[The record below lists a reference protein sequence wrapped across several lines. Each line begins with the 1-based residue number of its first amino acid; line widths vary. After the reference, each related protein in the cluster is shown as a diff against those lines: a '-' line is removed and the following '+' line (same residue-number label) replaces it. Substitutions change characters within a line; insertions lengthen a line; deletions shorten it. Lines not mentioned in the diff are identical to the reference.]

1 MVVNCKQPM
10 CPVLFG
16 KSWHMKSVCRNVRNS
31 KLGAEQYV
39 LRCCQI
45 RLRVC
50 HFWIAH
56 IVLSLFPTTKSVKKM
71 PRLWR
76 ICQSFQGECQ
86 QYHMGTCPKYF
97 VMGSQWLVIPSHL
110 NVLLLLHLRGRAVK
124 WIQPADWGTRIYTRT
139 TLFLFSSWFGKS
151 WIDIIHIYGALWIMW
166 FLQNENKL
174 PMNERMNE
182 WISPSNV

>member
-1 MVVNCKQPM
+1 
-10 CPVLFG
+10 
-16 KSWHMKSVCRNVRNS
+16 MKSVCRNVRNS

-50 HFWIAH
+50 HFWIAR
-56 IVLSLFPTTKSVKKM
+56 IVLSLFPTTKLVKEM
-71 PRLWR
+71 PRFWR

-97 VMGSQWLVIPSHL
+97 VMGSQWLVMPSHL
-110 NVLLLLHLRGRAVK
+110 NVLLLLHFSGRAD
-124 WIQPADWGTRIYTRT
+124 ATSRLSTRIYTRT

-151 WIDIIHIYGALWIMW
+151 RIDVIHIYGSLWIMW

-174 PMNERMNE
+174 PIIERMNE